1 MSARA
6 TRAGGKARGAAG
18 PGSRGFPALAAI
30 LCGGIFVA
38 GGCDDLLR
46 VEDRDRILP
55 EDLSGPAGV
64 EARYAGAL
72 AAFGSAYAGGNFLQG
87 QVTISGLMTDEWVYT
102 GARFGQELVDR
113 RRPDEEDF
121 FLERPTLNL
130 YGARASLEEVA
141 DVLRSRVSEPPEDP
155 RLAEVLGL
163 AGFTYLFF
171 AENYCSGV
179 PFSAAD
185 EEGRITHGTPLT
197 RDEILQRALG
207 RFEEALEVAERAQ
220 APRLVHLA
228 RVGAARALVNLDRLA
243 AAADRAAAVPTDFVY
258 AVERSTNSGGQYNGI
273 HHLNAVLGWW
283 SLADREG
290 SVGLPFRAADDPRV
304 PWASASGDGSGP
316 HVLLNYPGLDAPV
329 PVAEGIE
336 ARLIEAEA
344 ALRDS
349 RISDFLQIHE
359 RLRALVDLPAV
370 PDPGT
375 TPARVDLHF
384 RERAFWLFA
393 TSHRLGDLRRLI
405 RQYGRAPE
413 SVFPNGEYFK
423 GGSYGQDVNLPV
435 PAAELN
441 NPEFSGCL
449 DREA

>member
-1 MSARA
+1 MARLRARA
-6 TRAGGKARGAAG
+6 GRAGR
-18 PGSRGFPALAAI
+18 RALAAI
-30 LCGGIFVA
+30 LFSGVLVA

-87 QVTISGLMTDEWVYT
+87 QVAISGLMTDEWVYT

-141 DVLRSRVSEPPEDP
+141 DLLRSRVSEPPEDP

-179 PFSAAD
+179 PFSMAD
-185 EEGRITHGTPLT
+185 EEGRITHGEPFT
-197 RDEILQRALG
+197 RSEILELALD
-207 RFEEALEVAERAQ
+207 RFEEALEVAELAQ

-243 AAADRAAAVPTDFVY
+243 EAADRAAVVPTDFVY

-283 SLADREG
+283 SVADREG
-290 SVGLPFRAADDPRV
+290 SVGLPFRTADDPRV
-304 PWASASGDGSGP
+304 PWAPSPGDGSAP
-316 HVLLNYPGLDAPV
+316 YVLLKYPSLDAPV
-329 PVAEGIE
+329 PVADGIE

-344 ALRDS
+344 ALRNA
-349 RISDFLQIHE
+349 RITDFLQVHDQ
-359 RLRALVDLPAV
+359 LRARIDLAAVD
-370 PDPGT
+370 DPGT
-375 TPARVDLHF
+375 TPGRVDLHF

-405 RQYGRAPE
+405 RQYGRDSE
-413 SVFPNGEYFK
+413 SVFPNGEYSR
-423 GGSYGQDVNLPV
+423 GGSYDWDVNLPL

-441 NPEFSGCL
+441 NPNFSGCL
-449 DREA
+449 DRGA

>member
-1 MSARA
+1 M
-6 TRAGGKARGAAG
+6 
-18 PGSRGFPALAAI
+18 
-30 LCGGIFVA
+30 

-64 EARYAGAL
+64 EARYAGAV
-72 AAFGSAYAGGNFLQG
+72 AAFGSAYAGGEFLQG
-87 QVTISGLMTDEWVYT
+87 QVTISGLMTDEWAYT

-121 FLERPTLNL
+121 FVERPTANL
-130 YGARASLEEVA
+130 YRARASLEEMA
-141 DVLRSRVSEPPEDP
+141 DLLRSRASEPPEDP

-163 AGFTYLFF
+163 AGFAYLFF

-185 EEGRITHGTPLT
+185 EEGRITYGTPLA
-197 RDEILQRALG
+197 RVEILELALE
-207 RFEEALEVAERAQ
+207 RFEEALEIAERAG
-220 APRLVHLA
+220 ASRLTHLA

-243 AAADRAAAVPTDFVY
+243 EAADRSAPVPTDFVY

-273 HHLNAVLGWW
+273 HHLNVLLRWW
-283 SLADREG
+283 SVADREG
-290 SVGLPFRAADDPRV
+290 SVGLPFRTADDPRV
-304 PWASASGDGSGP
+304 PWTTPPADRS
-316 HVLLNYPGLDAPV
+316 HYVLLKYPSLDAPV
-329 PVAEGIE
+329 PLADGIE

-349 RISDFLQIHE
+349 RIPDFLEIHE
-359 RLRALVDLPAV
+359 RLRARVDLPAIA
-370 PDPGT
+370 DPGA

-405 RQYGRAPE
+405 RQYGRDPG
-413 SVFPNGEYFK
+413 SVFPGGEYPD
-423 GGSYGQDVNLPV
+423 GGTYGQDVTLPL
-435 PAAELN
+435 PASERN
-441 NPEFSGCL
+441 NPGFSGCQ